1 MASFDGAQLPRQ
13 PLSMGL
19 LLSLEPPELRRLL
32 KSGLRL
38 GLAPPELEQLLR
50 QDWGLETG
58 SPEADTLL
66 AALAERDWFRWNPQA
81 ERWKTHLG

>member
-1 MASFDGAQLPRQ
+1 MPSFDGSQLPRQ

-32 KSGLRL
+32 KAGLRL
-38 GLAPPELEQLLR
+38 GLPQPELEQLLR
-50 QDWGLETG
+50 RDWALEPADPG
-58 SPEADTLL
+58 AEALL
-66 AALAERDWFRWNPQA
+66 AALAERDWFRWNAQT

>member
-38 GLAPPELEQLLR
+38 GLAQPELEQLLLR
-50 QDWGLETG
+50 DWGLEASG
-58 SPEADTLL
+58 PEAGSLL
-66 AALAERDWFRWNPQA
+66 AALAERDWFRWNPQV